1 MAHQTWMGPVRPP
14 LGLALPLSGSPVCVY
29 SPPPRFQVSWGTSHT
44 LTSCLCFLLHTHTH
58 THTHTHM
65 QNGGQQSQIHLKNCP
80 FYLQNSLSLF
90 FYEKS
95 LSLTVNNL
103 FLPWVFFFFFFFW
116 IFSELVIISY
126 FTSFPALYFV
136 TTKSFTKPT
145 LSTL

>member
-58 THTHTHM
+58 THTHARKMEVSSPKFTKKTAH
-65 QNGGQQSQIHLKNCP
+65 STFKI
-80 FYLQNSLSLF
+80 LSLF
-90 FYEKS
+90 FFMRS
-95 LSLTVNNL
+95 LS
-103 FLPWVFFFFFFFW
+103 PWPWIICSSHGFSFFFFFFW

-136 TTKSFTKPT
+136 ITKSFTKLT